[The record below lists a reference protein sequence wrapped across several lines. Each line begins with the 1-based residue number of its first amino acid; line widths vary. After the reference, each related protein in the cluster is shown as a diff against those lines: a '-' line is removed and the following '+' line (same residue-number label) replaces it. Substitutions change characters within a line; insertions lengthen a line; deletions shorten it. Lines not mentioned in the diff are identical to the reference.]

1 METST
6 ASAAK
11 LAANLANSR
20 KSTGPTSAEGKE
32 KVSQNAR
39 KHGLSGARFFCP
51 DHLQP
56 LLAEIE
62 HEYRQAIRPVGFLEE
77 DSLVQLRNA
86 RFNMERAQILMDELG
101 READSRGVDPLADP
115 DTRKDYLLYQRYF
128 NQARSAMQAALRE
141 LRKLQS
147 ERVLREQHHAHE
159 HHPGLADFGPTM
171 RLYHQHVRDKRK
183 QEQLQAQQ
191 ALHAMLHQPLPGEPG
206 YQPGLDPAN
215 QTKPHHHKAA

>member
-1 METST
+1 MESN

-11 LAANLANSR
+11 LAANTANAQ

-39 KHGLSGARFFCP
+39 KHGLSGAKFFCP
-51 DHLQP
+51 EHLRP

-62 HEYRQAIRPVGFLEE
+62 QEYRQSIRPVGFLEE
-77 DSLVQLRNA
+77 DSLLQLRNA
-86 RFNMERAQILMDELG
+86 RFNMERAQILMEELG

-128 NQARSAMQAALRE
+128 NQNRSAMQAAMRE

-171 RLYHQHVRDKRK
+171 RLYHQHMRNK
-183 QEQLQAQQ
+183 QKQQQAQAQQ
-191 ALHAMLHQPLPGEPG
+191 AFHAMLHQPLPGEPG
-206 YQPGLDPAN
+206 YRGDLDPAN
-215 QTKPHHHKAA
+215 ETNPRHTRAA